1 MAKRKA
7 KKLPAF
13 LQSDE
18 PERLLRATTRERDR
32 LVCMVMLYLGL
43 RVSELCKLRVEHI
56 DFRRALVMVRE
67 GKGAKDRALPLPK
80 RLAGPLRGHVGARN
94 DGPVFPSRRGGH
106 IKPRAVQLLIKRLA
120 VAAKLRR
127 ANDPRAVSP
136 HKFRHAFASR
146 MLERGATL
154 AEVKDAL
161 GHSSI
166 ATTSIYLHS
175 DPEHLRAH
183 MEI

>member
-7 KKLPAF
+7 KKLPQF
-13 LQSDE
+13 LQADE
-18 PERLLRATTRERDR
+18 PELLLRATIRERDR
-32 LVCMVMLYLGL
+32 LICMCMLYLGL
-43 RVSELCKLRVEHI
+43 RVSEVCKLQVDHI

-67 GKGAKDRALPLPK
+67 GKGSKDRALPLPK
-80 RLAGPLRGHVGARN
+80 RLGGPLRGFVGVRKS
-94 DGPVFPSRRGGH
+94 GPVFISRKGGRL
-106 IKPRAVQLLIKRLA
+106 KVRAIQLLIKRLA
-120 VAAKLRR
+120 VAAGLRR
-127 ANDPRAVSP
+127 ATEPKAYSP
-136 HKFRHAFASR
+136 HKLRHAFASR